1 MASNRSGVRRRAALL
16 GLVAVLVVAVAT
28 PALGN
33 GDSLLTRALGIA
45 KTAERKAVAAR
56 SQANGAKRIA
66 RNAKKVARRAK
77 RIARQSRRIAR
88 REAGRGPAGPQGP
101 VGPAGPAGPQGPR
114 GPAGVPGPAGPGAAV
129 AFAEAAGA
137 ATTSSEDYEP
147 LPGGPAL
154 TVAVPGSGLIEVAAQ
169 ATLVTDASDSDGAV
183 ALYQDGAP
191 VPGQAACDPAGT
203 LFQVPFVGDAS
214 PDVGDPSDDIA
225 AGTPAA
231 LPFCST
237 LGPPSPVRFVVEP
250 GEHTYEL
257 RYASC
262 GCGGPGD
269 GATFRDRRLWVT
281 PLPGAT
287 AN

>member
-1 MASNRSGVRRRAALL
+1 M
-16 GLVAVLVVAVAT
+16 AVLVVAVAT

-33 GDSLLTRALGIA
+33 GDSLVTRALGIA
-45 KTAERKAVAAR
+45 QTAERKAGAAR

-88 REAGRGPAGPQGP
+88 RAARQGPGPQGP
-101 VGPAGPAGPQGPR
+101 VGPAGPQGPR
-114 GPAGVPGPAGPGAAV
+114 GQAGVPGPAGPGTAV
-129 AFAEAAGA
+129 AFAEAADA
-137 ATTSSEDYEP
+137 ATTSSSDYVE
-147 LPGGPAL
+147 LPGGPSV
-154 TVAVPGSGLIEVAAQ
+154 TVVVPASGLIEVAAQ
-169 ATLVTDASDSDGAV
+169 ATLVTDASDSDGTV

-203 LFQVPFVGDAS
+203 LFQIPFVGDSS

-281 PLPGAT
+281 PLPGAA